1 MPPLSDTQAIR
12 VERHTHLV
20 QALARKVARH
30 AGTRYVARDELESV
44 GNEALVTAALR
55 YDPNSPA
62 SFSTFVWYR
71 IYGSMIDLI
80 RKRSPGR
87 RYRKLTQLDATQ
99 GLLQQAAEDQATQ
112 IAAGQQATLSE
123 RVEQTRKLL
132 RQVTTIAQLA
142 RTETLDA
149 LAADKTDPQQQII
162 RSDDRR
168 RVWELVH
175 ELDGPDRA
183 LIEAIYVHGQTM
195 REYAAEIGSTVSTVS
210 RRHARILERLGKRAL
225 ARERGVAPAS
235 TVR

>member
-1 MPPLSDTQAIR
+1 MPPLTDTQAIR

-20 QALARKVARH
+20 QALARRVARQ
-30 AGTRYVARDELESV
+30 AGTRYVAQDELESV

-62 SFSTFVWYR
+62 SFSTYVWYR

-80 RKRSPGR
+80 RQRSPGR
-87 RYRKLTQLDATQ
+87 RYRKLTQIDATQ
-99 GLLQQAAEDQATQ
+99 DLLRQAAEDQAHSL
-112 IAAGQQATLSE
+112 AAGYQPTLGE

-132 RQVTTIAQLA
+132 RQITTVARLA
-142 RTETLDA
+142 RADTLDA
-149 LAADKTDPQQQII
+149 LAADRTDPQQQII

-168 RVWELVH
+168 RIWTLVH

-183 LIEAIYVHGQTM
+183 LIEAVYVHGQSM
-195 REYAAEIGSTVSTVS
+195 REYAAETGSTVSTVS
-210 RRHARILERLGKRAL
+210 RRHARILDRLGKRAL
-225 ARERGVAPAS
+225 ALERGVAPAS